1 MHWIGV
7 NTQAR
12 GAPQENQMVG
22 KRKSRKASKT
32 RAKSE
37 VLTQERMLDALHQVF
52 LAGLGAVSKAQK
64 GAPKLLDEL
73 IAEGGRVHKQAR
85 NTAEKAIR
93 GVLADVQTS
102 ISSKVGAV
110 REQASDTFDNLEKI
124 FQTRVHRALNQLGVP
139 SAEAVEELS
148 KRVDA
153 LNANI
158 GKLARA
164 PKKAARNTRINGGRK
179 GTSAAAHLA

>member
-1 MHWIGV
+1 M
-7 NTQAR
+7 ASR
-12 GAPQENQMVG
+12 
-22 KRKSRKASKT
+22 KKSRKTSKT
-32 RAKSE
+32 SKTSKKNA
-37 VLTQERMLDALHQVF
+37 VLTQERMLEALHQVW

-73 IAEGGRVHKQAR
+73 IVEGGRFHTRTR
-85 NTAEKAIR
+85 NSAQKAIR
-93 GVLADVQTS
+93 GVLEDVQTS
-102 ISSKVGAV
+102 ISARVGSV

-139 SAEAVEELS
+139 SAEAVEALS

-158 GKLARA
+158 EKLAHA
-164 PKKAARNTRINGGRK
+164 PKTAARKPRVNGVRRA
-179 GTSAAAHLA
+179 TPASASLT